1 MNAMTFSVRVK
12 LPDEIRIDDQDVDQ
26 VVATLK
32 RELSWGLLRRK
43 LLAKKLDGRTA
54 LALANIAIG
63 LQNDPAKRT
72 QSSQPANLLCRPSS
86 GRPRVSME
94 PVHGSGAGVYRYRC
108 RRSVNTPSPSAS
120 REAEVEPTG
129 FTQ

>member
-54 LALANIAIG
+54 LVLANLAMG
-63 LQNDPAKRT
+63 LQNDPR
-72 QSSQPANLLCRPSS
+72 
-86 GRPRVSME
+86 
-94 PVHGSGAGVYRYRC
+94 
-108 RRSVNTPSPSAS
+108 
-120 REAEVEPTG
+120 
-129 FTQ
+129 